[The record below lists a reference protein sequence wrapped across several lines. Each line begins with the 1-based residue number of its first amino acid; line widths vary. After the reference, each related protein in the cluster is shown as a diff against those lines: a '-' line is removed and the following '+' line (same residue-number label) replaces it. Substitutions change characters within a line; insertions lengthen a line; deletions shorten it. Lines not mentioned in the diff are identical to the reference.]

1 MKINRAALWAILFF
15 ASGCTSDNRF
25 RQVSINDPYAYKV
38 DSVLSLMTLEEKIGQ
53 LNQYTGNFQATGP
66 VVDDTTKIEQ
76 IKMGRVGSMLNIKG
90 VRQTREL

>member
-1 MKINRAALWAILFF
+1 MKR
-15 ASGCTSDNRF
+15 
-25 RQVSINDPYAYKV
+25 
-38 DSVLSLMTLEEKIGQ
+38 MTLEEKIGQ